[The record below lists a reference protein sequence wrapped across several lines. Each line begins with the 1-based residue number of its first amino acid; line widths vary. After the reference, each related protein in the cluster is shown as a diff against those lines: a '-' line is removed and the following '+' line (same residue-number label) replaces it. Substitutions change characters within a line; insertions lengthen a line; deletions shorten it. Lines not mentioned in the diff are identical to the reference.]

1 MNKKELLKK
10 IRDFHRRDKNIDD
23 WVDKAVEQGDKYTQ
37 DLYYRLIGHVIS
49 RQNDIIKKDIERGK

>member
-23 WVDKAVEQGDKYTQ
+23 WVDKAMNHGDKYTQ
-37 DLYYRLIGHVIS
+37 DLYYRLISHVIS